1 MMMAN
6 LTSNACKSSGFTL
19 LEVMLAL
26 LIFALTGTAIMKA
39 ATDHLNGVSQI
50 EDITFAT
57 WVANNR
63 LTQLNIY
70 TTWPPKDNEKGSEVM
85 AGRTWYW
92 QQKILKT
99 PDEDLLGIEI
109 SVGTEEDYE
118 RTVTSVTSYLA
129 KPKVVPQ

>member
-6 LTSNACKSSGFTL
+6 LTPNTFKSKGFTL

>member
-1 MMMAN
+1 MTARR
-6 LTSNACKSSGFTL
+6 SQKVNARGFTL

-70 TTWPPKDNEKGSEVM
+70 TPWPPKDNEKGSEIM

-109 SVGTEEDYE
+109 SVGTDENYE

-129 KPKVVPQ
+129 KPQVVPE

>member
-1 MMMAN
+1 MMAN

>member
-1 MMMAN
+1 MAN